1 MRRGDGSGASGRGE
15 GVAPRERGGP
25 AASVILRDVTEADL
39 PILYEH
45 QHDPVAARMAAFPRR
60 EWDAFLPH
68 WKKILGDRAVVTK
81 AVLVDGALAGN
92 VASFVRTG
100 VREVGYWIGREYWG
114 RGIATK
120 ALAAF
125 LGHDRTRPMYARVA
139 KHNVASIRVLEKC
152 GFTISDEELGSIDV
166 PAEPGDVPRE
176 AVEEF
181 EEVILKLG

>member
-1 MRRGDGSGASGRGE
+1 VTND
-15 GVAPRERGGP
+15 
-25 AASVILRDVTEADL
+25 ILLRDVTEADL

-45 QHDPVAARMAAFPRR
+45 QRDPVAARMAAFPRR

-68 WKKILGDRAVVTK
+68 WKKILDDGTVVTK
-81 AVLVDGALAGN
+81 AVIVDGVVVGN
-92 VASFVRTG
+92 VVSFVRAG

-125 LGHDRTRPMYARVA
+125 LGHDRTRPMFARVA

-152 GFTISDEELGSIDV
+152 GFVISNEKLGVIDIPAELPTDV
-166 PAEPGDVPRE
+166 P
-176 AVEEF
+176 EEI
-181 EEVILKLG
+181 EEVILKLRGA